1 MKHFLFLVLFTAFCS
16 MVSAQADSLAAKQP
30 RRTSTSAD
38 SLYLKRLN
46 NSGNLMIAAGI
57 GLSGIGGYL
66 IYQGNKI
73 YTTVPEIPANP
84 TPDQLAAREGEIQRN
99 HKQGTIYY
107 AIGGVAI
114 AGGIV
119 LVAIGA
125 KNKVE
130 FKQRKRMMELQGGIL
145 DNGHLGLALNF

>member
-1 MKHFLFLVLFTAFCS
+1 MKHFILSVLFLAITSLVFS
-16 MVSAQADSLAAKQP
+16 QADSSVVKKPQ
-30 RRTSTSAD
+30 RTYTGSD

-46 NSGNLMIAAGI
+46 NGGNLMLAGGI
-57 GLSGIGGYL
+57 GLCGIGGYL

-73 YTTVPEIPANP
+73 YTTVPQLPTNP
-84 TPDQLAAREGEIQRN
+84 TPEQLATQQGEIDRN
-99 HKQGTIYY
+99 HRQGTIYY
-107 AIGGVAI
+107 AVGGVAI

-130 FKQRKRMMELQGGIL
+130 FKQRKRMLELQSGIL

>member
-1 MKHFLFLVLFTAFCS
+1 MKQFILSVLFVAFTS
-16 MVSAQADSLAAKQP
+16 LAFAQADSTTIKQTQ
-30 RRTSTSAD
+30 RSSYSGRD

-46 NSGNLMIAAGI
+46 NSGNLMIAGGI
-57 GLSGIGGYL
+57 GLCGIGGYL

-73 YTTVPEIPANP
+73 YTTVPETTDPAVR
-84 TPDQLAAREGEIQRN
+84 QGEIDRN

-130 FKQRKRMMELQGGIL
+130 FKQRKRMMELQSGIL
-145 DNGHLGLALNF
+145 DNGHLGLALTF